1 MTKKDLF
8 KIILKLFGLFSVT
21 RIFLETPQLIFYFS
35 YGANYEISPET
46 NWYILLILGFSIL
59 ITYILLF
66 KADLIINLFRL
77 DKGFDNDEISMITFS
92 SKNIVKLALITI
104 SIYLI
109 MNNIVE
115 FVSQIVFAFKASVS
129 QNSLEHLVKSYNPI
143 SVDYWKLTFAG
154 VNILVGFLI
163 LTSNTRIANWIEKLE
178 DNSKK

>member
-21 RIFLETPQLIFYFS
+21 RIFLEIPQLIFYFS
-35 YGANYEISPET
+35 YETNYEISPET
-46 NWYILLILGFSIL
+46 NWYILLILGSL
-59 ITYILLF
+59 VLTTYILLF

-77 DKGFDNDEISMITFS
+77 DKGFDNDEISLITFS
-92 SKNIVKLALITI
+92 SKNVVKLALITI

-115 FVSQIVFAFKASVS
+115 FLSQIVFAFKASIAR
-129 QNSLEHLVKSYNPI
+129 NNLEAIVTSINPI

-163 LTSNTRIANWIEKLE
+163 LTSNTKIANRIEKLE
-178 DNSKK
+178 GNSKK

>member
-21 RIFLETPQLIFYFS
+21 RIFLEIPQLIFYFS
-35 YGANYEISPET
+35 FEANHEISPET

-77 DKGFDNDEISMITFS
+77 DKGFDNDEISLITFN
-92 SKNIVKLALITI
+92 SKNVIKLALITI

-115 FVSQIVFAFKASVS
+115 FLSQIVFAFKASIAR
-129 QNSLEHLVKSYNPI
+129 NNLEAIVTSINPT

-163 LTSNTRIANWIEKLE
+163 LTSNTRIANWIDKLE
-178 DNSKK
+178 GNSKK

>member
-1 MTKKDLF
+1 MTKNDLF
-8 KIILKLFGLFSVT
+8 KIILKLFGLLSVIG
-21 RIFLETPQLIFYFS
+21 IFLQIPTLIFY
-35 YGANYEISPET
+35 YNYESNLET
-46 NWYILLILGFSIL
+46 STKTFWFLLLILGFIIL
-59 ITYILLF
+59 ITYILFF

-77 DKGFDNDEISMITFS
+77 DKGFDNDEISLITFS
-92 SKNIVKLALITI
+92 SKNVIKLALITI

-115 FVSQIVFAFKASVS
+115 FLSQIVFAFKASIAR
-129 QNSLEHLVKSYNPI
+129 NNLEAIVTSINPI

-178 DNSKK
+178 GNYKK

>member
-21 RIFLETPQLIFYFS
+21 RIFLEIPQLIFYFS
-35 YGANYEISPET
+35 YETNYEISPET
-46 NWYILLILGFSIL
+46 NWSVLMILGFIVL

-77 DKGFDNDEISMITFS
+77 DKGFDNDEISLITFS
-92 SKNIVKLALITI
+92 SKNAVKLALITI

-109 MNNIVE
+109 MSNIVE
-115 FVSQIVFAFKASVS
+115 FLSQIVFAFKASIARNNLEIIVS
-129 QNSLEHLVKSYNPI
+129 SRPMF
-143 SVDYWKLTFAG
+143 VDYWKLTFAG

-163 LTSNTRIANWIEKLE
+163 LTSNTRIASWIEKLE
-178 DNSKK
+178 GNSKK

>member
-1 MTKKDLF
+1 
-8 KIILKLFGLFSVT
+8 
-21 RIFLETPQLIFYFS
+21 
-35 YGANYEISPET
+35 
-46 NWYILLILGFSIL
+46 
-59 ITYILLF
+59 
-66 KADLIINLFRL
+66 
-77 DKGFDNDEISMITFS
+77 MITFS
-92 SKNIVKLALITI
+92 SNNVVKLALITI